1 MSYASLADRQLLA
14 ATAQLTTRRTL
25 ARLHAEWSTQ
35 TALAGR
41 RPDEVIALV
50 ARPADPDSNPVLAAL
65 VRLAQAGDHHAVV
78 AALGGLRLGLWGVV
92 HRHCGHRDEAFDEL
106 LTHASL
112 ALGRIDPSLDR
123 LYDRVIGRAR
133 AATKATRLVDH
144 LEIPT
149 ELPIPANRSNGRHDP
164 TADAAIARASLS
176 RLEALVTQQCID
188 AATVAALIETR
199 FIGTPAHRLDDARS
213 PAHLRADTSRL
224 ARQLAALLAA

>member
-14 ATAQLTTRRTL
+14 ATAQLSSRRTL
-25 ARLHAEWSTQ
+25 ARLGATWATEP
-35 TALAGR
+35 ALAGA
-41 RPDEVIALV
+41 RPDELIALV
-50 ARPADPDSNPVLAAL
+50 ARPAAAGSNAVLAAL
-65 VRLAQAGDHHAVV
+65 VRLTQADDEHAVV

-112 ALGRIDPSLDR
+112 VLGRVDPRLDR
-123 LYDRVIGRAR
+123 LYDRIIGRAR
-133 AATKATRLVDH
+133 AATKATRLVDR

-149 ELPIPANRSNGRHDP
+149 DAPLAYESNGRHDP
-164 TADAAIARASLS
+164 TADAAIARASLGCI
-176 RLEALVTQQCID
+176 EDLVARHRID

-199 FIGTPAHRLDDARS
+199 FIGTPAHRLDDPRS

-224 ARQLAALLAA
+224 ARQLAALLHAA

>member
-14 ATAQLTTRRTL
+14 ATAQLATRRGLT
-25 ARLHAEWSTQ
+25 RLRVTWATETV
-35 TALAGR
+35 LAGR
-41 RPDEVIALV
+41 HPDEVIALI
-50 ARPADPDSNPVLAAL
+50 ARPAEPDSNAVLAAL
-65 VRLAQAGDHHAVV
+65 VRLAQTGDEHAVL

-112 ALGRIDPSLDR
+112 VLGRIDPGLDR
-123 LYDRVIGRAR
+123 IYDRIIGRAR
-133 AATKATRLVDH
+133 AATTSTRLVDH

-149 ELPIPANRSNGRHDP
+149 ELPLPAHERGGRHDP
-164 TADAAIARASLS
+164 TGDAAIARASL
-176 RLEALVTQQCID
+176 RRIEDLVAGRRID

-199 FIGTPAHRLDDARS
+199 FIGTPAHHLDDARS